1 MSIQNKTW
9 KKGISLLAVSLM
21 SAPVLAADRMAQ
33 KQGEYLGNLF
43 EVFILAVTSLMFLAS
58 LFVILIAGWFM
69 IRDYVMK
76 DEREKRFTFP
86 QLLVAMVV
94 AGILGY
100 PAAGYLL
107 GQDLL
112 TGSEQGGSKVES
124 KDFERAKK

>member
-1 MSIQNKTW
+1 ML
-9 KKGISLLAVSLM
+9 KKIWTGALTFFMVSLL
-21 SAPVLAADRMAQ
+21 SAPAFAQDRMAE
-33 KQGEYLGNLF
+33 KQGDYLGKLF
-43 EVFILAVTSLMFLAS
+43 EIFILATTSLMFLAS

-124 KDFERAKK
+124 KDFERAKQ

>member
-9 KKGISLLAVSLM
+9 KKGLSLLAVSLM
-21 SAPVLAADRMAQ
+21 STPAFAEGRMAQ
-33 KQGEYLGNLF
+33 TQGAYLGSLF

-112 TGSEQGGSKVES
+112 TGTEQGGSKVES
-124 KDFERAKK
+124 KNFERAKK

>member
-9 KKGISLLAVSLM
+9 KRGIALLAVSLM
-21 SAPVLAADRMAQ
+21 SAPILAADRMAQ
-33 KQGEYLGNLF
+33 TQGEYLGNLF

-124 KDFERAKK
+124 KDFERANK

>member
-1 MSIQNKTW
+1 MRML
-9 KKGISLLAVSLM
+9 KKIWTRALTFFIVSLL
-21 SAPVLAADRMAQ
+21 SAPAFAEGRMAQ
-33 KQGEYLGNLF
+33 TQGAYLGNLF